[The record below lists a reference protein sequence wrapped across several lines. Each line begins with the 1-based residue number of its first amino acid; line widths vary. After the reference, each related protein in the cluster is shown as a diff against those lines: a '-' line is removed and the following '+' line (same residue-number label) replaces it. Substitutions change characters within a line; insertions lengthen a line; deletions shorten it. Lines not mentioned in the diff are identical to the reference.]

1 MNSNLPY
8 RRNVVGVFTNGNLV
22 LTAERADQR
31 GQWQLP
37 QGGIE
42 NGESAEEAIRREMSE
57 ELGNS
62 NFDIVKRS
70 TIETYYDFP
79 AELDVPICRKFR
91 GQRQIW
97 FHLKF
102 IADNLPDLTRGDHEF
117 VAWQWSEPAQLLATI
132 VYWKKDSYQKGLQ
145 SLSLC

>member
-1 MNSNLPY
+1 MTSNLPY
-8 RRNVVGVFTNGNLV
+8 RRSVVGVFTNDNLV
-22 LTAERADQR
+22 LVAERADHR

-42 NGESAEEAIRREMSE
+42 VGESAEEAIRREMSE

-70 TIETYYDFP
+70 AIETCYDFP
-79 AELDVPICRKFR
+79 EELDVPICRKFR
-91 GQRQIW
+91 GQCQIW

-102 IADNLPDLTRGDHEF
+102 INDNLPDLTLGDNEF
-117 VAWQWSEPAQLLATI
+117 VAWRWLEITQLLATI
-132 VYWKKDSYQKGLQ
+132 VYWKRDSYRQGLQ
-145 SLSLC
+145 SLTLY